1 MDIDRIQ
8 KVNMLAD
15 NLVKQGLASDKD
27 DAIRQAERIY
37 DVQTPSRVEVVEET
51 LAPKQDAMTEERLHE
66 ILEKNTQFLVKTIK
80 DFSKR
85 LNEIEQKLA
94 SRSRIRVEELPHAP
108 AGSVPA
114 SHVAPPPPPPVQAD
128 PSPPKR
134 TVPINPR
141 SGNYK
146 DEDVSIEKFFYM
158 GSK

>member
-8 KVNMLAD
+8 KVNMLAN

-51 LAPKQDAMTEERLHE
+51 LAPKQDAMTEEKLHE

-85 LNEIEQKLA
+85 LNEVEQKLA
-94 SRSRIRVEELPHAP
+94 SKGRIRVEELPHAP
-108 AGSVPA
+108 AGSVPP
-114 SHVAPPPPPPVQAD
+114 SQVAPPPPQAA
-128 PSPPKR
+128 PSPPKPA
-134 TVPINPR
+134 VPINPR

>member
-8 KVNMLAD
+8 KVNMLAN

-51 LAPKQDAMTEERLHE
+51 LAPKQDAMTEEKLHE

-85 LNEIEQKLA
+85 LNEVEQKLA
-94 SRSRIRVEELPHAP
+94 SKGRIHVEELPHAP
-108 AGSVPA
+108 AGSVPP
-114 SHVAPPPPPPVQAD
+114 SQVAPPPQAA
-128 PSPPKR
+128 PSPPKPA
-134 TVPINPR
+134 VPINPR

>member
-80 DFSKR
+80 SLF
-85 LNEIEQKLA
+85 Q
-94 SRSRIRVEELPHAP
+94 
-108 AGSVPA
+108 
-114 SHVAPPPPPPVQAD
+114 
-128 PSPPKR
+128 
-134 TVPINPR
+134 
-141 SGNYK
+141 
-146 DEDVSIEKFFYM
+146 
-158 GSK
+158 